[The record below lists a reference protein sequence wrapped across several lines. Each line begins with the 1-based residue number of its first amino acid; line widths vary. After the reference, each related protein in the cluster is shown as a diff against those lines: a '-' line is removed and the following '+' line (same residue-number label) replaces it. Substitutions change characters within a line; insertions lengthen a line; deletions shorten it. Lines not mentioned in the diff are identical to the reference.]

1 MPTYA
6 LYLTIDGYWTNR
18 HDHKGWVDK
27 TGQGQAWFWDFPVLD
42 IIGVLHV
49 HVYESTFN

>member
-27 TGQGQAWFWDFPVLD
+27 TGQGQAWFWDPSCTRYNRSVTCTCLRKY
-42 IIGVLHV
+42 I
-49 HVYESTFN
+49 